1 MRLLEICKHLTV
13 QVRTRRLAIW
23 HRRIWHSL
31 LDIAIISGETRG
43 DDEAK
48 LAVVHNP
55 SVPDVAFVRLTLI
68 VASIKSA
75 CLLPQLMGAAS
86 FRTGH

>member
-1 MRLLEICKHLTV
+1 M
-13 QVRTRRLAIW
+13 W

-31 LDIAIISGETRG
+31 VDIAIISGETRG
-43 DDEAK
+43 DACKERSATSDLRHRNDEAK

-55 SVPDVAFVRLTLI
+55 SVPNVAFVRTTLI